1 MKKTVIT
8 FGTFD
13 LFHVGHLN
21 ILDRASKLGDRLVVG
36 VSSDKLN
43 LEKKGVLPVYSE
55 QERIR
60 IISAL
65 RSVSEVFLEESLEKK
80 AYYIKEYQAD
90 ILAMGDDWEGK
101 FDGFSSLCSVVYFP
115 RTPII
120 STTATV
126 QSIRERAPIHDTMPK
141 DSSDEKGLV

>member
-1 MKKTVIT
+1 MTKTVIT

-43 LEKKGVLPVYSE
+43 LEKKHVLPVYSE

-65 RSVSEVFLEESLEKK
+65 RSVSEVFLEESLEEK
-80 AYYIKEYQAD
+80 AYYIRKHQAD
-90 ILAMGDDWEGK
+90 ILVMGDDWEGK
-101 FDGFSSLCSVVYFP
+101 FDEFSSLCSVVYFP

-126 QSIRERAPIHDTMPK
+126 QSIRDRVPVHDMVPK
-141 DSSDEKGLV
+141 ENADEK